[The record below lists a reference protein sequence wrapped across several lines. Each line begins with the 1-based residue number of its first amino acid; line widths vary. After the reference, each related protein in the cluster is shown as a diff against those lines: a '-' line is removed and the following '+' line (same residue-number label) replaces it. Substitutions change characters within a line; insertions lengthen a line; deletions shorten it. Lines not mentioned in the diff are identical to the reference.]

1 MYFQFQFSVLFSFE
15 AQKHFFRSFQLFAN
29 DYIHNGVSTLINDV
43 KLGAEKNKVVSTFAN
58 VASINV
64 EKNNVDQALFNVVNF
79 NIDDPLGRDVIST

>member
-1 MYFQFQFSVLFSFE
+1 M
-15 AQKHFFRSFQLFAN
+15 
-29 DYIHNGVSTLINDV
+29 

-79 NIDDPLGRDVIST
+79 NIDDPLGRDVISI